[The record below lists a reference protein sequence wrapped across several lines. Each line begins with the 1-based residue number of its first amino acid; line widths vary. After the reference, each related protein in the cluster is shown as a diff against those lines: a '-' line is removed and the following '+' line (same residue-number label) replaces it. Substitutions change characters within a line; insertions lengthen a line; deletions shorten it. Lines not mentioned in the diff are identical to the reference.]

1 LISVH
6 FLSSFGIQSNLSI
19 IIIIII
25 TFSSDCSGEAWVGS
39 PVVGSN
45 DVRPVMECSNQGT
58 CDRESGKCICFTN
71 YEGIACERT
80 KCPNDCNDRG
90 ICYNARRLA
99 SEADRTYM
107 TPWDAERNFGC
118 ICDSGYRGYDCSL
131 IECPTGADILGGFG
145 NEAGRDCS
153 GRGLCDYLTGQC
165 ECFRGYYGEKCDVQ
179 EILYS

>member
-1 LISVH
+1 MLLFQNCRRHYQVYWARLLFIYLSNVSNKLTLISVH

-131 IECPTGADILGGFG
+131 IECPTGADILDGC
-145 NEAGRDCS
+145 RCQ
-153 GRGLCDYLTGQC
+153 YL
-165 ECFRGYYGEKCDVQ
+165 D
-179 EILYS
+179 